1 MTTDLAPAK
10 LTRLKQVAAKGK
22 KGKPSYEAEKKGS
35 FEVQFNPT
43 SLKITR
49 SNNLDKGGATTGTQK
64 RQTPS
69 VQPATLSFDLEFDTA
84 EGDAQ
89 GQPLDVR
96 ELTHVVRQFTEPT
109 KENPDAPPPAVRF
122 EWGSFRF
129 QGIVT
134 QLTEDLDYFS
144 PTGRPLRAKLSLTIT
159 EQNPEWEAGA
169 IGPGARNARAARPPG
184 AARGTPTT
192 GPGGATAPAGVG
204 GTGPGAGPTPDPVTT
219 ALAQAGESVQQLMAR
234 LDEDPATWRT
244 AMAGLQSP
252 LSLAA
257 GAQVRLG
264 ASASA
269 SAGLGTGA
277 GFTAS
282 PGVGATASVRAALG
296 GAGTAGS
303 AGGLTGGAT
312 AEATPSPPARGK
324 AHVVRPLTTNL
335 DQLELRPYFLWDE
348 DVSIAELRQV
358 LALGPEAERLRLLAK
373 MLREARDTDV
383 WRFVTP
389 EDVALVLPQ
398 LERRLGR
405 RNAFWRF
412 LIEGWKSDGL
422 LAG

>member
-1 MTTDLAPAK
+1 MTTDLTPAK

-22 KGKPSYEAEKKGS
+22 NGKPSYEAEEKGS

-49 SNNLDKGGATTGTQK
+49 SNNIDKGGATTGTQK

-69 VQPATLSFDLEFDTA
+69 AQPATLAFDLEFDTA

-89 GQPLDVR
+89 GRPLDVR

-109 KENPDAPPPAVRF
+109 KEEPNAPPPAVRF
-122 EWGSFRF
+122 EWGAFRF

-144 PTGRPLRAKLSLTIT
+144 PAGRPLRAKVSLTIT

-169 IGPGARNARAARPPG
+169 IGPGARNARAARSPG
-184 AARGTPTT
+184 GAGRTLTT

-269 SAGLGTGA
+269 SAGLGAGA

-282 PGVGATASVRAALG
+282 AGVGATASVRAALG
-296 GAGTAGS
+296 GTGVAGLAGTLS
-303 AGGLTGGAT
+303 GGAT
-312 AEATPSPPARGK
+312 AEVNAGFVLSASGGIGASATRVAAVEVASARGS
-324 AHVVRPLTTNL
+324 ARAAFVVPPLAASATMSASTRLAPDPRSLAYGRGIPLRARVVWSGDAGATRP
-335 DQLELRPYFLWDE
+335 R
-348 DVSIAELRQV
+348 
-358 LALGPEAERLRLLAK
+358 
-373 MLREARDTDV
+373 
-383 WRFVTP
+383 
-389 EDVALVLPQ
+389 
-398 LERRLGR
+398 
-405 RNAFWRF
+405 
-412 LIEGWKSDGL
+412 
-422 LAG
+422 

>member
-219 ALAQAGESVQQLMAR
+219 GLVQAGESVQQLMAR

-282 PGVGATASVRAALG
+282 AGVGATASVRAALG

-312 AEATPSPPARGK
+312 AEATAGFVLSASGGIGVSATRVATSEVASARGS
-324 AHVVRPLTTNL
+324 ARAAFVVPPLAASAATSASASPAPDPRSLAYGRGVPLRARVVWSGDAGATRP
-335 DQLELRPYFLWDE
+335 R
-348 DVSIAELRQV
+348 
-358 LALGPEAERLRLLAK
+358 
-373 MLREARDTDV
+373 
-383 WRFVTP
+383 
-389 EDVALVLPQ
+389 
-398 LERRLGR
+398 
-405 RNAFWRF
+405 
-412 LIEGWKSDGL
+412 
-422 LAG
+422 